1 MTRSAPRQFSARFWQ
16 LREELLAQY
25 FQIVSSGYAV
35 HVHDPPA
42 AQKAG
47 RKKQNPSLNL
57 LDAFLQRAEQVL
69 GFLDDL
75 TVPFTNNLAER
86 DLRMIKVQQKISGT
100 FRSSEGISAFCTIRK
115 LPRDDA
121 QARPSFAGS
130 IAGDLCWFSFSH
142 RLGTGHLSSYKESC
156 NIIDSA
162 IYEKD
167 GTYYLF
173 VKSDSNPI
181 TIILLKSDSVT
192 GPFTQIYAFDE
203 EIAKVAPGQYEA
215 PTAIEVEDGRWCLF
229 LDFYGTTRDEQGY
242 VPFVSQNI
250 STDKFVRSDEAF
262 SFPYRFKHGT
272 ILTLT
277 PAEYDR
283 VKHAYH

>member
-1 MTRSAPRQFSARFWQ
+1 M
-16 LREELLAQY
+16 
-25 FQIVSSGYAV
+25 
-35 HVHDPPA
+35 
-42 AQKAG
+42 
-47 RKKQNPSLNL
+47 
-57 LDAFLQRAEQVL
+57 
-69 GFLDDL
+69 
-75 TVPFTNNLAER
+75 
-86 DLRMIKVQQKISGT
+86 
-100 FRSSEGISAFCTIRK
+100 
-115 LPRDDA
+115 
-121 QARPSFAGS
+121 
-130 IAGDLCWFSFSH
+130 
-142 RLGTGHLSSYKESC
+142 
-156 NIIDSA
+156 
-162 IYEKD
+162 
-167 GTYYLF
+167 
-173 VKSDSNPI
+173 KSDSNPI